1 MPRLR
6 TEATRRRRSALLVGA
21 ATAGIARFGTSAEA
35 AAQASLG
42 TPTGVAGTVSR
53 STGANSETISIQSPS
68 AIINWAPD
76 DVAAQGTIDFLPTG
90 NVATFTNSVSNDNF
104 VVLNRIIPV
113 NPKRVVALN
122 GTVISQL
129 QNSGN
134 TAIGGTVAF
143 YSPGGILIG
152 AKAVIDVGGLL
163 LTTIDP
169 ALDAGNEFFVG
180 NRYDL
185 SKSVDPASFITV
197 EAGASI
203 KALEQNSY
211 VAMASPRILQQGNIQ
226 VNGAAAFVAAEAVA
240 LTINNG
246 LFDIEV
252 ATGSSSALNTLIHEG
267 TTGGPSST
275 GAGDN
280 HRLYMVAVP
289 KNSAITALL
298 SGSAGFDAAADAA
311 IVNGEIILSAGRDVV
326 ADAFVEPVALP
337 PSSFEILSGT

>member
-1 MPRLR
+1 MTRLR
-6 TEATRRRRSALLVGA
+6 SAATDRRQSELLIGA
-21 ATAGIARFGTSAEA
+21 ATAVIALFGASGEA
-35 AAQASLG
+35 SAQAFLG
-42 TPTGVAGTVSR
+42 TPTVVAGTVSR
-53 STGANSETISIQSPS
+53 SVGANSETISIQSPS

-76 DVAAQGTIDFLPTG
+76 DIAAQGTIDFLPTG
-90 NVATFTNSVSNDNF
+90 NVATFTNSVSNDSF

-122 GTVISQL
+122 WTVISQL
-129 QNSGN
+129 QNSGG

-152 AKAVIDVGGLL
+152 SKAVIDVGSLL

-169 ALDAGNEFFVG
+169 ALDGNNEFFVA

-185 SKSVDPASFITV
+185 SKSVDPASFITI

-203 KALEQNSY
+203 KALQQNSY
-211 VAMASPRILQQGNIQ
+211 VAMASPRILQQGNVQ
-226 VNGAAAFVAAEAVA
+226 VNGAAAYVAAEAVA

-252 ATGSSSALNTLIHEG
+252 ATGSSSALNTLVHEG

-280 HRLYMVAVP
+280 HRIYMVAAP

-298 SGSAGFDAAADAA
+298 SGSAGFDPA
-311 IVNGEIILSAGRDVV
+311 
-326 ADAFVEPVALP
+326 ALP
-337 PSSFEILSGT
+337 REPTVFSATGQRL